1 PCTSTSFTASA
12 RNSGVYVVDFMI
24 SLPLTSLSNGSVRKT
39 QVTSAIR
46 ALNIT
51 RIIVAHRPE
60 TIASANRIILM
71 EHGEIAKEMTS
82 YTFAPRRHERRL

>member
-39 QVTSAIR
+39 QVTSSAPGWDNSSGD
-46 ALNIT
+46 AL
-51 RIIVAHRPE
+51 VAYAYAQVQRVE
-60 TIASANRIILM
+60 RQTDID
-71 EHGEIAKEMTS
+71 
-82 YTFAPRRHERRL
+82 RRCAR